1 MERAAEANWRLALTD
16 SLTGLP
22 NRRHLARYLDRVL
35 AHGAG
40 RSLSLVLF
48 DVDDFKRFNDR
59 HGYVAGDQALIALS
73 SVLSKACPNSAAR
86 LERRDSAACPAG
98 GQHAVERPGPNVRHR
113 RPHHVACGCSHF
125 AARLGGDEFV
135 VVFADEKVGR
145 ARDAADRMARAVAR
159 HPLLSPHAITVSFGV
174 AALDAGMRCWQDLLA
189 AADRDRRRRR
199 SSA

>member
-40 RSLSLVLF
+40 RPSSLAIF
-48 DVDDFKRFNDR
+48 DIDDFKRFNDR
-59 HGYVAGDQALIALS
+59 QGYVAGDQVLTALGA
-73 SVLSKACPNSAAR
+73 VLSMGSAAR
-86 LERRDSAACPAG
+86 LERRNLTACPAG
-98 GQHAVERPGPNVRHR
+98 GQHAVERPGPNVSHR

-135 VVFADEKVGR
+135 VLFADEKVGR